1 LSHQPRKRFGQ
12 NFLHSP
18 GVIRRIIDALNP
30 APDDHFVEIGPGQ
43 GAITQPLS
51 QRAGRLDVIEIDR
64 DLAAALAATPWASAI
79 HIHTADALTVD
90 LATLASGPA
99 SLRLAGN
106 LPYNISTPL
115 LFHMLDQQRW
125 WRDAHVMLQKE
136 VVERMA
142 AAPGSRV
149 YGRLTVALAARCEV
163 TELFTIKP
171 GAFRPAPRVQS
182 AFARLTPL
190 PAPLI
195 AATAAPAFDALL
207 RAAFGQRRK
216 QLVNSLETLLSAAEI
231 EKCGVDPTNRPE
243 QLDVHAF
250 VALANAVVS
259 NGSRL
264 G

>member
-1 LSHQPRKRFGQ
+1 LNHRPRKRFGQ

-18 GVIRRIIDALNP
+18 GVISRIIDALEP

-51 QRAGRLDVIEIDR
+51 QRAGRLDVLEIDR
-64 DLAAALAATPWASAI
+64 DLAAALAGQPWARAI
-79 HIHTADALTVD
+79 NVHCTDALTVD
-90 LATLASGPA
+90 LGTLAAGPGT
-99 SLRLAGN
+99 LRLAGN

-115 LFHMLDQQRW
+115 LFHMLGQQRW

-142 AAPGSRV
+142 ATPGSRV
-149 YGRLTVALAARCEV
+149 YGRLTVALAARCAV

-190 PAPLI
+190 PQPLI
-195 AATAAPAFDALL
+195 AEHAAAAFDAIL

-216 QLVNSLETLLSAAEI
+216 QLANSLEALLSAADI
-231 EKCGVDPTNRPE
+231 AACGIDPTVRPE

-250 VALANAVVS
+250 VALANAVDS
-259 NGSRL
+259 NTT
-264 G
+264 